1 MGGQKEK
8 GKGMWIIKLESENQK
23 KEVMKKK
30 ALLRG
35 RKERVMDDLTWK
47 ERNMK
52 WNLEQ
57 IAKEEEI
64 LGKKVWV
71 GYNRIRIDSE
81 WWIYNEEGRS

>member
-23 KEVMKKK
+23 KEVIKKK
-30 ALLRG
+30 ALLRR

-47 ERNMK
+47 ERNIK

-57 IAKEEEI
+57 VVKGE
-64 LGKKVWV
+64 
-71 GYNRIRIDSE
+71 RRF
-81 WWIYNEEGRS
+81 